1 MAGGM
6 KALEIAGVGG
16 AIGSKI
22 LTSVA
27 GKALG
32 IAGGVI

>member
-16 AIGSKI
+16 KKNTKI